1 MQTSTSYETADHT
14 REVNWDVL
22 ISLYKTQKLTQR
34 AFCEKHQV
42 PLSTFTYHLRKSRSG
57 APDTSGSEA
66 QPVQFLEIPPDLF
79 SPPSQE
85 IPFDPAVE
93 IILDELTV
101 RIFNDAN
108 PEIVRAVMKEVYLC
122 CAN

>member
-1 MQTSTSYETADHT
+1 MQTSTSFETADHT

-42 PLSTFTYHLRKSRSG
+42 PLSTFNYHLRKSRSG
-57 APDTSGSEA
+57 APATSGSEA

-85 IPFDPAVE
+85 IPAFLAASLMERLCLSRNSFNNSPKV
-93 IILDELTV
+93 ILFL
-101 RIFNDAN
+101 
-108 PEIVRAVMKEVYLC
+108 L
-122 CAN
+122 